1 MSVPTGST
9 LVFSAIG
16 FVSQETVVSGATVNI
31 KLATN
36 TKALD
41 EVVVV
46 GYGVQ
51 RAEAVTGSVA
61 SISGETLREVP
72 AANISQALQGRLP
85 GVQFSQTSSQ
95 PGAATQIRIRG
106 VRSLTASNDPLIVL
120 DGIPFPGSIGDINP
134 NDIQSVDVLKDASAT
149 AIYGSRGANGV
160 VLVTTKGGK
169 VGQKPQIT
177 YDGFVGAKTLFS
189 RYPMMNGAEFVEL
202 RKAAGLYAT
211 NGVPQ
216 FGLDES
222 PDVNTDWQDNL
233 YKTGIQIN
241 QNIGVSGGT
250 QNGRYNFNAGYYQE
264 EGVIPTQQY
273 TRYSV
278 RGTLDQGVGKYVRLG
293 FTANN
298 SYSLTEGGN
307 VGIYGILAATPIA
320 NPYNADG
327 SLKRVVSMVQD
338 NQWVYN
344 KDVVEANKDKWLS
357 QSRSFASYNSI

>member
-1 MSVPTGST
+1 M
-9 LVFSAIG
+9 
-16 FVSQETVVSGATVNI
+16 NI

-61 SISGETLREVP
+61 SINGETLREVP

-85 GVQFSQTSSQ
+85 GVQFSQNSSQ

-106 VRSLTASNDPLIVL
+106 VRPLTASNDPLIVL

-134 NDIQSVDVLKDASAT
+134 NDIQSVDILKDASAT

-189 RYPMMNGAEFVEL
+189 QYPMMNGPEFVEL
-202 RKAAGLYAT
+202 RKAAGLYSNLNTGA
-211 NGVPQ
+211 VQ
-216 FGLDES
+216 YGLDEAA
-222 PDVNTDWQDNL
+222 DVNTDWQDKL
-233 YKTGIQIN
+233 YKTGIQVN
-241 QNIGVSGGT
+241 QNVGVSGGT
-250 QNGRYNFNAGYYQE
+250 QNGRYNF
-264 EGVIPTQQY
+264 
-273 TRYSV
+273 RYSLKIMSSSAMY
-278 RGTLDQGVGKYVRLG
+278 RG
-293 FTANN
+293 
-298 SYSLTEGGN
+298 S
-307 VGIYGILAATPIA
+307 
-320 NPYNADG
+320 
-327 SLKRVVSMVQD
+327 
-338 NQWVYN
+338 
-344 KDVVEANKDKWLS
+344 
-357 QSRSFASYNSI
+357 